1 MESKTQK
8 ANVKKSNS
16 QKSIRIGAESER
28 KLARLLSSA
37 NKKKFGRK
45 IKSDQLLSLALDLVT
60 EEHLRMLQDASLTNE
75 DRKEQLRQSYIQE
88 VGPISKDAF
97 TGFMLTDEFQ
107 KFLTAQ
113 RTAQIVAPTFSNS
126 RAS

>member
-1 MESKTQK
+1 MEQKNQK
-8 ANVKKSNS
+8 AAAKKANP
-16 QKSIRIGAESER
+16 QKSIRIGAETER
-28 KLARLLSSA
+28 KLGRLLNSA

-45 IKSDQLLSLALDLVT
+45 IKCDQLLNLALDLVT
-60 EEHLRMLQDASLTNE
+60 DDNLRTLQETSLTNE

-97 TGFMLTDEFQ
+97 TGFMLTEEFQ
-107 KFLTAQ
+107 KFMASH
-113 RTAQIVAPTFSNS
+113 RTAQIVAPTISVD